1 VTFRAATRDN
11 ELQHNAV
18 PKESILMMWG
28 YGNMGWAWGYGLLV
42 LAGVAVLIYV
52 VVRLVANK
60 SESAD
65 ARSAPKQAD
74 SSGAKRILEER
85 FARGELTAEQY
96 REQRRV
102 LDESQ

>member
-1 VTFRAATRDN
+1 
-11 ELQHNAV
+11 
-18 PKESILMMWG
+18 MMWG
-28 YGNMGWAWGYGLLV
+28 YGNMGWAWGYGLLA

-60 SESAD
+60 SESTYD
-65 ARSAPKQAD
+65 RSAPSLAEP
-74 SSGAKRILEER
+74 SGAKRILEER

-96 REQRRV
+96 REQRQL

>member
-1 VTFRAATRDN
+1 LRITLGK
-11 ELQHNAV
+11 ELD
-18 PKESILMMWG
+18 LMMWWG

-52 VVRLVANK
+52 VIRLVMNT

-65 ARSAPKQAD
+65 ARP
-74 SSGAKRILEER
+74 SSTDVGPSNAKRILEER
-85 FARGELTAEQY
+85 FARGELTADQY